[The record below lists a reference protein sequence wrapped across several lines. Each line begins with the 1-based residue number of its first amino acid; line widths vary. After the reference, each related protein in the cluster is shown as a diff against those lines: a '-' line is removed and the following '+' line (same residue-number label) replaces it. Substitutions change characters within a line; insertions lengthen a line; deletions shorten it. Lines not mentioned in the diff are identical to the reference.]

1 LGAIGFKD
9 KEKMILT
16 YIANAIFIMIV
27 LFIILFLWLLHD
39 DDATNDMSST
49 GSERQ
54 IRNDDYNN
62 NYYP

>member
-1 LGAIGFKD
+1 
-9 KEKMILT
+9 MILT